1 MKNKYTILFVLSMLT
16 IANTFGQKHKSDTTD
31 NKKLEIVFNARSSYI
46 DHRPVYEINQDGY
59 ITLEIKDI
67 NLFRY
72 SVDLTEIHNNVIN
85 STRLSEGNTKVNIDP
100 SLFKL
105 ANLNLNVDAAS
116 VKKSQEAIDLAK
128 LDLDRSEMYRNKKK
142 VDQELRDKEYQ
153 YFKCKD
159 RIKEI
164 RDFDQELDN
173 IKDGLKILNNGE
185 FKKDD
190 KAEKKV
196 LLLKQIE
203 IKNKRKYRLK
213 QFNFIEDSTFVSAFD
228 DSIKNALITKLEGY
242 TNSIDSL
249 EYEYNLKVI
258 ENTTD
263 NSKFENFNLALEGYL
278 VSLRELNDLSDFY
291 QRLVSLLYSDNSFI
305 EIEQGKKRIAE
316 DVLDIK
322 NAEKDDIL
330 KEAYLRFR
338 KIDKKY
344 VILSDAYSDIDAL
357 NGNNDKN
364 IKEKIKEK
372 FNLISAFNK
381 QIEYKY
387 YQQFFEQLAT
397 VYDAINASNFT
408 IKHRTLII
416 SDNAD
421 EISYNLKAT
430 PHTNLPYS
438 VETNPINLKY
448 NVKINGG
455 VKIDISTGIFWNIGL
470 NDKSYRFE
478 EVDANSSKIIEESN
492 EDHFKPSLGV
502 LFNVYKRSNKNIK
515 FGGNVGFS
523 TNSDKLSYYLGASML
538 IGRSERVNV
547 NVGFAGT
554 QVQRGIDK
562 YEPDEIIQVAIS
574 DLPNEVPLRNP
585 SPFKIGAYF
594 GISFNLLGTKNKNTL
609 NVLSR

>member
-1 MKNKYTILFVLSMLT
+1 MKNKYTILSVLSILT

-31 NKKLEIVFNARSSYI
+31 NKNLEIVFNARSSSI
-46 DHRPVYEINQDGY
+46 DHHPVYEIDQDGY
-59 ITLEIKDI
+59 ITLEINDI

-105 ANLNLNVDAAS
+105 ANINLNVNVAS
-116 VKKSQEAIDLAK
+116 IQKSNEAKELARINLKRIDL
-128 LDLDRSEMYRNKKK
+128 KKK
-142 VDQELRDKEYQ
+142 KENAVHALKDAEY
-153 YFKCKD
+153 YYYKCKS
-159 RIKEI
+159 RIDSIGKIDNKLE
-164 RDFDQELDN
+164 N
-173 IKDGLKILNNGE
+173 IKDGISLLGDDKLTKEQKVERKKLLKSQYELENKKNYLLKEYSFDIDSAYVKEFDKTLEDTLLMTIKLYTDSLDNVEYKYKAKVIDNETDE
-185 FKKDD
+185 FK
-190 KAEKKV
+190 
-196 LLLKQIE
+196 
-203 IKNKRKYRLK
+203 Y
-213 QFNFIEDSTFVSAFD
+213 
-228 DSIKNALITKLEGY
+228 
-242 TNSIDSL
+242 
-249 EYEYNLKVI
+249 
-258 ENTTD
+258 
-263 NSKFENFNLALEGYL
+263 ENFNLALKRYML
-278 VSLRELNDLSDFY
+278 ALRELNELSDFY
-291 QRLVSLLYSDNSFI
+291 QRLVSLLYSDKSFI
-305 EIEQGKKRIAE
+305 EIEKDKFKIAN
-316 DVLDIK
+316 DVLHV
-322 NAEKDDIL
+322 NEAEKDDIL
-330 KEAYLRFR
+330 KESYGRFR
-338 KIDKKY
+338 KIEENY
-344 VILSDAYSDIDAL
+344 QMLTEAYSDVEAIT
-357 NGNNDKN
+357 NGNNDKS
-364 IKEKIKEK
+364 KIKEK
-372 FNLISAFNK
+372 FNSISAFNK

-408 IKHRTLII
+408 IKYRTLII

-438 VETNPINLKY
+438 VETNPIDLKY

-455 VKIDISTGIFWNIGL
+455 VKIDVSTGIFWNIGL

-538 IGRSERVNV
+538 IGRSERVNI

-562 YEPDEIIQVAIS
+562 YTPGETIPVAIS

-609 NVLSR
+609 NALSR